1 MKQKTEESGFYSW
14 QVQAST
20 YHYIQNSYGACT
32 ASDIMG
38 TITGLA

>member
-1 MKQKTEESGFYSW
+1 MKQKTAESGFYSW
-14 QVQAST
+14 QAQIST
-20 YHYIQNSYGACT
+20 YHHIQNSYGACP